1 MTTPILPTQY
11 RLYGDDGYDSHV
23 VCLLLEE
30 KSLDYQ
36 YHPIKERPEFLA
48 DLNPYNTLPILTTRD
63 LTLYEI
69 NIIFEY
75 LEERHKATSLL
86 PDTPQQK
93 AQIRLLAWRLQQD
106 WLKLGRTLLTHPDSF
121 NIAQAE
127 HAKKSLSDSL
137 ITLSPLFA
145 RQPFFMSEQIS
156 WCDLLLAP
164 LLWRLPDMG
173 LDLPCQLCRPL
184 LDYGQRLFD
193 RPAFARSLN
202 PPIQEHD
209 DDF

>member
-1 MTTPILPTQY
+1 MTSPILPTQY
-11 RLYGDDGYDSHV
+11 LLYGDDGYDSHV

-30 KSLDYQ
+30 KGLDYH
-36 YHPIKERPEFLA
+36 YRLITERPEFLA

-69 NIIFEY
+69 NVIFEY
-75 LEERHKATSLL
+75 LEERHKATPLL

-106 WLKLGRTLLTHPDSF
+106 WLKLGRILLTHPDSF
-121 NIAQAE
+121 NTTQAQ

-145 RQPFFMSEQIS
+145 RQPFFMSEQIG
-156 WCDLLLAP
+156 WCDILLAP
-164 LLWRLPDMG
+164 LLWRLSDMG

-184 LDYGQRLFD
+184 LDYAQRLFD
-193 RPAFARSLN
+193 RPSFMRSIN
-202 PPIQEHD
+202 PPLQED
-209 DDF
+209 DDDL